1 VKNMKQYIYG
11 KNTILEAL
19 RGEKNVYTVY
29 IQNNLKDNKIIE
41 LCKRKK
47 VHFELVDKSEFI
59 KKLGNVKHQG
69 VMAEVKEY
77 RYYSIDEILNSIP
90 EGKTPLLL
98 MLDGLEDPHN
108 LGAILRTCD
117 ALGVDGVIIGKNR
130 SVGLNG
136 TVAKVSTGAI
146 DYVKVAQVT
155 NLTRTLEDLKKR
167 SFWIVG
173 CDLDQS
179 QDYRQVDYNLPL
191 VIVIGSE
198 GFGISRLVK
207 KSCDFNVV
215 LPMVGHVTSLNAS
228 VATAVILYQVYN
240 SRNPL

>member
-1 VKNMKQYIYG
+1 MKQYIYG

-19 RGEKNVYTVY
+19 RGEKSVYTVY

-47 VHFELVDKSEFI
+47 VRFELVGKSEFI

-69 VMAEVKEY
+69 IMAEVKEY

>member
-1 VKNMKQYIYG
+1 MKQYIYG
-11 KNTILEAL
+11 KNTVQEAL
-19 RGEKNVYTVY
+19 RGSNVYTVY
-29 IQNNLKDNKIIE
+29 MQNNNKDNKIFE
-41 LCKRKK
+41 LCKKK
-47 VHFELVDKSEFI
+47 RIPLEFVDKKFFEKQI
-59 KKLGNVKHQG
+59 GKVVHQG
-69 VMAEVKEY
+69 VMACVESY
-77 RYYSIDEILNSIP
+77 RYYTIDEILNTIP
-90 EGKTPLLL
+90 SGKLPLLL

-117 ALGVDGVIIGKNR
+117 AVGVDGVIIGKNR

-146 DYVKVAQVT
+146 DHVKVAQVT
-155 NLTRTLEDLKKR
+155 NLTRTLEYLKTK

-173 CDLDQS
+173 CELENS
-179 QDYRQVDYNLPL
+179 QDYREIDYNMPT

-207 KSCDFNVV
+207 KSCDINVV
-215 LPMVGHVTSLNAS
+215 LPMVGHVNSLNAS

>member
-1 VKNMKQYIYG
+1 MKQYIYG

-19 RGEKNVYTVY
+19 RGEKSVYTVY

-47 VHFELVDKSEFI
+47 VRFELVDKSEFI

-207 KSCDFNVV
+207 RV
-215 LPMVGHVTSLNAS
+215 
-228 VATAVILYQVYN
+228 VILMLFCQW
-240 SRNPL
+240 